1 MTVEAVSLRN
11 KEEGGR
17 KKEEGRRG
25 KEEEMNIRVRD
36 ETVSLIFIIWS

>member
-1 MTVEAVSLRN
+1 MIMKWES
-11 KEEGGR
+11 EGMNGL
-17 KKEEGRRG
+17 EEGRRG